1 MSQLRGKRFWLIGA
15 SAGIGRHLA
24 LSLAEEGATLVVS
37 ARNEAA
43 LAQLLVEMENAR
55 GVAPLSGDHEAI
67 PLDVSTRAS
76 VSEAFSRV
84 GHIDGM
90 IYCAGAYEPMS
101 ARQPDLDS
109 LETIVEVNLIG
120 VLRILAHC
128 VPTLCQQ
135 NAGHV
140 VLVGSIS
147 GYRGL
152 PNAWGYGATKAAM
165 IHLAENLRC
174 DLLGTDIHVQVCNPG
189 FVSTRLTEKN
199 AFDMPFIMSPEAAAR
214 RIVKGMK
221 RKHKFEIAF
230 PWAMVTL
237 LKCLTILPYF
247 FFFRLMKL
255 IRRKF
260 GPSS

>member
-1 MSQLRGKRFWLIGA
+1 MSELRGKRFWLIGA
-15 SAGIGRHLA
+15 SAGIGHRLA
-24 LSLAEEGATLVVS
+24 LSLAEEGASLVVS
-37 ARNEAA
+37 ARDEAA
-43 LAQLLVEMENAR
+43 LAQLLVEIKNAH
-55 GVAPLSGDHEAI
+55 GVAEAI
-67 PLDVSTRAS
+67 PLDVSCRES

-84 GHIDGM
+84 GHIDGV

-101 ARQPDLDS
+101 ARQPDLDA

-120 VLRILAHC
+120 VLRVLAHC
-128 VPTLCQQ
+128 VPTLCEQ

-174 DLLGTDIHVQVCNPG
+174 DLLGTDIRVQVCNPG
-189 FVSTRLTEKN
+189 FVATRLTDKN

-214 RIVKGMK
+214 RIVNGMK
-221 RKHKFEIAF
+221 RKHRFEIAF

-237 LKCLTILPYF
+237 LKCLATLPYF

-255 IRRKF
+255 MRRKF